1 MTVIEKIGVGFF
13 PALGVTM
20 IGLLAWS
27 FLTESGQAA
36 RENAGT
42 EKTRI
47 GREVAAE
54 KNKLAVVEAM
64 NASAAW
70 AACKEFAE
78 LKLGPAK
85 TRTWSETFPMAMPWS
100 RKALRPYD
108 AGVVGEYVLGG
119 ENQYRVRGYV
129 DSFVGDA
136 AGTVF
141 RNHIDCTLT
150 EVSLDEWTL
159 DHLGL
164 E

>member
-85 TRTWSETFPMAMPWS
+85 TRTWSYEY
-100 RKALRPYD
+100 KGQVL
-108 AGVVGEYVLGG
+108 GEYVHGYG
-119 ENQYRVRGYV
+119 NTYRVRGYV